1 MTLSQIAQGI
11 IDEQIAEQQRIADD
25 LDENNRRLMREKN
38 AAGLQVLKDLAKRF
52 DLSQPEHPSEEY
64 TPYLIDG
71 DFMLHYEHHVTR
83 PGGIVNLTL
92 KGEYILDDGET
103 ALLDTA
109 PDISMTDLVR
119 VSIQFNADLKKQ
131 EPPQKYEAE
140 SLAKAFTTLN
150 ELRDSWLK
158 LFEALRNAPEITPPD
173 ETPAESVSTP
183 EAAALTRIWEEVNRL
198 EDNPGEWK
206 NPNDVATLA
215 IHTLAYYRAD
225 SDKYHQLRRLFKGE

>member
-11 IDEQIAEQQRIADD
+11 IAEQIAEQQRIADD

-38 AAGLQVLKDLAKRF
+38 AAGFQVLKDLTKRF

-131 EPPQKYEAE
+131 DPPQKYEAE
-140 SLAKAFTTLN
+140 SLAKAFKTLN

-173 ETPAESVSTP
+173 ETPAESDSTP
-183 EAAALTRIWEEVNRL
+183 ERAALTRIWEVTQRL
-198 EDNPGEWK
+198 EDSPAPYES
-206 NPNDVATLA
+206 PSQVATAILHMLA
-215 IHTLAYYRAD
+215 VYRAD
-225 SDKYHQLRRLFKGE
+225 SDKYHQLRRLIKGE